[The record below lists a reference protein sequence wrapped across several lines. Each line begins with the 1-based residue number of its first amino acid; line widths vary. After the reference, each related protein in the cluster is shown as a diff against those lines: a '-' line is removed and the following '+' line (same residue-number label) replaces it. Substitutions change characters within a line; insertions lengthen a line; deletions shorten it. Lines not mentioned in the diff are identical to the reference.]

1 MTTFTRVSS
10 IAALLRIVAIFL
22 ILDGVVFF
30 LPEAWINAFL
40 VEFGLEQMP
49 HAALMRYALQ
59 MGGYLQIALGALVWV
74 IATDVV
80 RYRPLVITTI
90 AIFLVGAPAF
100 YFLDA
105 AAGLPAWVS
114 LMDCVTCVG
123 CGGIPLVFCLWP
135 ARRPPAKM
143 QPTAAG
149 SADAC

>member
-1 MTTFTRVSS
+1 MKTFTRPSS
-10 IAALLRIVAIFL
+10 IAALLRIVATFM
-22 ILDGVVFF
+22 ILDGGVFF
-30 LPEAWINAFL
+30 LPETWINAFL

-74 IATDVV
+74 IARDVV

-90 AIFLVGAPAF
+90 AIFLFGAPAF
-100 YFLDA
+100 YLLDA

-114 LMDCVTCVG
+114 LMDFVTCVG

-135 ARRPPAKM
+135 AKTPLGKM
-143 QPTAAG
+143 QPTAATPN
-149 SADAC
+149 AR